1 MYGKIDNLNI
11 ELDGNRVVRVEDD
24 ALPIVYKGALDFT
37 DDPGNG
43 VEYTY
48 DGEGSL
54 TGDKNRGIAKID
66 YDAGGYPRRVQYMD
80 GGVTEYVYS
89 AAGAKLRAVHRTA
102 VPAMSVAFG
111 QTHTLTAAE
120 TLSADS
126 TDYLG
131 NLVMTGGKPEM
142 YLFDGGYCSFDAAGR
157 AVFHYYDRDHLGNV
171 RAVVGDDGAVEQ
183 VMNYYPFGAPYCDE
197 TTLNADLQPY
207 KYNGKEL
214 ETMHGRNAYGYG
226 ARFYDPLL
234 PTWDRIDP
242 LCEKYYHVSP
252 YAYCLNNPVNAIDQE
267 GKKVILYATRL
278 PMAHLPLNLE
288 KVVESATHTFLVV
301 QTKSGSQHYY
311 AFGSDR
317 DGLLGAFSGKLS
329 RQRYVQDLN
338 VISDPTNDNLKRMIT
353 IAPPQGMSS
362 DEFDQAVINVA
373 ESYGNNEQFTY
384 HLNPTTETTGNCNS
398 STSTVLY
405 KAGLSK
411 EQIKNIGENIP
422 GIKWGWGKTKPWT
435 ADEQEKAVQRQK
447 GQEEHL
453 DVLIENLYKG
463 FK

>member
-1 MYGKIDNLNI
+1 
-11 ELDGNRVVRVEDD
+11 
-24 ALPIVYKGALDFT
+24 
-37 DDPGNG
+37 
-43 VEYTY
+43 
-48 DGEGSL
+48 
-54 TGDKNRGIAKID
+54 
-66 YDAGGYPRRVQYMD
+66 
-80 GGVTEYVYS
+80 
-89 AAGAKLRAVHRTA
+89 
-102 VPAMSVAFG
+102 
-111 QTHTLTAAE
+111 
-120 TLSADS
+120 
-126 TDYLG
+126 
-131 NLVMTGGKPEM
+131 
-142 YLFDGGYCSFDAAGR
+142 
-157 AVFHYYDRDHLGNV
+157 
-171 RAVVGDDGAVEQ
+171 
-183 VMNYYPFGAPYCDE
+183 
-197 TTLNADLQPY
+197 
-207 KYNGKEL
+207 
-214 ETMHGRNAYGYG
+214 MHGRNAYDYG

-252 YAYCLNNPVNAIDQE
+252 YAYCLDNPVNAIDQE
-267 GKKVILYATRL
+267 GQKVILYVTRL
-278 PMAHLPLNLE
+278 PME
-288 KVVESATHTFLVV
+288 KSNDIIKTAAQFATHTFLVV

-338 VISDPTNDNLKRMIT
+338 VISDPTNDN
-353 IAPPQGMSS
+353 
-362 DEFDQAVINVA
+362 
-373 ESYGNNEQFTY
+373 
-384 HLNPTTETTGNCNS
+384 TTETTGNCNS

>member
-1 MYGKIDNLNI
+1 
-11 ELDGNRVVRVEDD
+11 
-24 ALPIVYKGALDFT
+24 
-37 DDPGNG
+37 
-43 VEYTY
+43 
-48 DGEGSL
+48 
-54 TGDKNRGIAKID
+54 
-66 YDAGGYPRRVQYMD
+66 
-80 GGVTEYVYS
+80 
-89 AAGAKLRAVHRTA
+89 
-102 VPAMSVAFG
+102 
-111 QTHTLTAAE
+111 
-120 TLSADS
+120 
-126 TDYLG
+126 
-131 NLVMTGGKPEM
+131 M

-157 AVFHYYDRDHLGNV
+157 AVFHYYDRDYLGNV

-197 TTLNADLQPY
+197 TALNADLQPY

-214 ETMHGRNAYGYG
+214 ETMHGRNAYDYG

-242 LCEKYYHVSP
+242 MCEKYYHVSP
-252 YAYCLNNPVNAIDQE
+252 YAYWYAYCLNNPVNAIDQE
-267 GKKVILYATRL
+267 GQKVILYVTTL
-278 PMAHLPLNLE
+278 PSFLSDFSSKNSILQAP
-288 KVVESATHTFLVV
+288 THTFLVV
-301 QTKSGSQHYY
+301 QTTSGRMHYY

-338 VISDPTNDNLKRMIT
+338 VISDQTNDNLKKMIT
-353 IAPPQGMSS
+353 ISPPQDMSS

-398 STSTVLY
+398 STSTILY

-411 EQIKNIGENIP
+411 EQIKSIGEDIP
-422 GIKWGWGKTKPWT
+422 GIKWGWGRIKAWTKT
-435 ADEQEKAVQRQK
+435 EQN
-447 GQEEHL
+447 
-453 DVLIENLYKG
+453 DVNKKDLERNLHIEQMLENLYKG

>member
-1 MYGKIDNLNI
+1 M
-11 ELDGNRVVRVEDD
+11 
-24 ALPIVYKGALDFT
+24 
-37 DDPGNG
+37 
-43 VEYTY
+43 VEYLI
-48 DGEGSL
+48 S
-54 TGDKNRGIAKID
+54 
-66 YDAGGYPRRVQYMD
+66 
-80 GGVTEYVYS
+80 
-89 AAGAKLRAVHRTA
+89 
-102 VPAMSVAFG
+102 
-111 QTHTLTAAE
+111 QTE
-120 TLSADS
+120 TLCADS
-126 TDYLG
+126 TNYLDG
-131 NLVMTGGKPEM
+131 LVMTRGKPSM

-197 TTLNADLQPY
+197 TALNADLQPY

-214 ETMHGRNAYGYG
+214 ETMHGRNAYDYG

-267 GKKVILYATRL
+267 GQKVILYVTTL
-278 PMAHLPLNLE
+278 PSFLSDFSSNNSILQAP
-288 KVVESATHTFLVV
+288 THTFLVV
-301 QTKSGSQHYY
+301 QTTSGRMHYY

-338 VISDPTNDNLKRMIT
+338 VISDPTNDN
-353 IAPPQGMSS
+353 
-362 DEFDQAVINVA
+362 
-373 ESYGNNEQFTY
+373 YGNNEQFTY

-398 STSTVLY
+398 STSTILY

-411 EQIKNIGENIP
+411 EQIKSIGEDIP
-422 GIKWGWGKTKPWT
+422 GIKWGWGRIKAWTKT
-435 ADEQEKAVQRQK
+435 EQN
-447 GQEEHL
+447 
-453 DVLIENLYKG
+453 DVNKKDLERNLHIEQMLENLYKG

>member
-54 TGDKNRGIAKID
+54 TGDTLYYGKG
-66 YDAGGYPRRVQYMD
+66 AGREA
-80 GGVTEYVYS
+80 TAS
-89 AAGAKLRAVHRTA
+89 AVIFLLCVRLKCTLRPKMNGLPLTDL
-102 VPAMSVAFG
+102 
-111 QTHTLTAAE
+111 LTAAE

-197 TTLNADLQPY
+197 TALNADLQPY

-226 ARFYDPLL
+226 ARFYAPLL

-242 LCEKYYHVSP
+242 MCEKYYHVSP

-278 PMAHLPLNLE
+278 PME
-288 KVVESATHTFLVV
+288 KSNDIIKTAAQFATHTFLVV

-411 EQIKNIGENIP
+411 EQIKNISENIP
-422 GIKWGWGKTKPWT
+422 GIKWGWGKIKPWT

>member
-1 MYGKIDNLNI
+1 
-11 ELDGNRVVRVEDD
+11 
-24 ALPIVYKGALDFT
+24 
-37 DDPGNG
+37 
-43 VEYTY
+43 
-48 DGEGSL
+48 
-54 TGDKNRGIAKID
+54 
-66 YDAGGYPRRVQYMD
+66 
-80 GGVTEYVYS
+80 
-89 AAGAKLRAVHRTA
+89 
-102 VPAMSVAFG
+102 
-111 QTHTLTAAE
+111 
-120 TLSADS
+120 
-126 TDYLG
+126 
-131 NLVMTGGKPEM
+131 
-142 YLFDGGYCSFDAAGR
+142 
-157 AVFHYYDRDHLGNV
+157 
-171 RAVVGDDGAVEQ
+171 
-183 VMNYYPFGAPYCDE
+183 
-197 TTLNADLQPY
+197 
-207 KYNGKEL
+207 
-214 ETMHGRNAYGYG
+214 MHGRNAYDYG

-252 YAYCLNNPVNAIDQE
+252 YAYCLDNPVNAIDQE
-267 GKKVILYATRL
+267 GQKVILYVTRL
-278 PMAHLPLNLE
+278 PME
-288 KVVESATHTFLVV
+288 KSNDIIKTAAQFATHTFLVV

-353 IAPPQGMSS
+353 ISPPQGMSS